1 LNQTDAVRQRT
12 TVLFR
17 EELNANHKRTDR
29 LFAWLMVIQWL
40 AGIAAALLISPRAW
54 AGTYSHIHIHV
65 WVALFLGGMI
75 SGFPVF
81 MAVTRAG
88 SVLTRHVIAVGQ
100 MLSCGLLV
108 HLMGGRIEAHFQYF
122 GILAFL
128 AFYRDWRVLLTGTAV
143 AAADH
148 CLRGLFWP
156 ESMFGVLVAD
166 WWRWLEHVGWVLFED
181 VFLLLAIRQNLQAML
196 GMAERQAALET
207 VNETIERKVGERT
220 SELRNEIAERVRAEE
235 SLRLLGSAVEQ
246 SKESIVITDAELDLP
261 GPRIIFVN
269 RAFTQMTGYTAAEAI
284 GKTPR
289 ILQGARTDKAVL
301 GRLRKNLEH
310 GEIFS
315 GEAVQ
320 YRKDG
325 TEYDQE
331 WQIAPLRDSGGKIT
345 HFVAIQHDITE
356 RKRLE
361 GHLFQSQKM
370 ETVGK
375 LAGGI
380 AHEFNSIMTAIIGHS
395 ELLLADLPP
404 ENPPAKSAAEIR
416 KAAERAA
423 TLTRQLL
430 AYGRK
435 QILQP
440 EILDLNAVIAGM
452 ENTLLHLMGRDVQV
466 HFSFAAGL
474 KSVKADAG
482 QIEQVIVNVAMN
494 AADAMPN
501 GGKLTIETANVTLDA
516 GYVSRF
522 PELKAGEFVMFA
534 MGDSGAGMTDA
545 VKARVFEPFFTTKGV
560 GEGTGLG
567 LATCHGIIKQSG
579 GHIAVYSELGRGTTF
594 KIYLPQAGQK
604 TETKIS
610 GPAKKPLE
618 LPRGTETILLV
629 EDDPSLRA
637 MAAALLGRWGYTVL
651 AAANGVEAM
660 VLVHQPGR
668 GHIDLLFTDVVMPQM
683 SGNELAD
690 RIRTLHPQTKIL
702 FASAYT
708 ESAIVQHGVLEPGI
722 AFLPKPYTPAAL
734 MHKVRELLDCET
746 IQMTESARAGALK
759 LDYGERE
766 KT

>member
-1 LNQTDAVRQRT
+1 
-12 TVLFR
+12 
-17 EELNANHKRTDR
+17 
-29 LFAWLMVIQWL
+29 
-40 AGIAAALLISPRAW
+40 
-54 AGTYSHIHIHV
+54 
-65 WVALFLGGMI
+65 MI

-100 MLSCGLLV
+100 MLSCGLMV

-128 AFYRDWRVLLTGTAV
+128 SFYRDWRVLLTGTAV

-181 VFLLLAIRQNLQAML
+181 VFLLLAIRQNLQGML

-207 VNETIERKVGERT
+207 VNETIERKVDERT

-246 SKESIVITDAELDLP
+246 SKESIMITDAELDLP
-261 GPRIIFVN
+261 GPKIIFVN
-269 RAFTQMTGYTAAEAI
+269 PAFTQMTGYPAAEAA

-289 ILQGARTDKAVL
+289 ILQGARTDKTVL
-301 GRLRKNLEH
+301 ARLRKNLEQ
-310 GEIFS
+310 GEVFA

-331 WQIAPLRDSGGKIT
+331 WQIAPLRDAGGKIT

-395 ELLLADLPP
+395 ELLLDDLPP
-404 ENPPAKSAAEIR
+404 ENPLAKSAAEIR
-416 KAAERAA
+416 NAADRAA

-452 ENTLLHLMGRDVQV
+452 ENTLLHLMGRGVQV
-466 HFSFAAGL
+466 HFS
-474 KSVKADAG
+474 SRRR
-482 QIEQVIVNVAMN
+482 
-494 AADAMPN
+494 
-501 GGKLTIETANVTLDA
+501 TAN
-516 GYVSRF
+516 R
-522 PELKAGEFVMFA
+522 
-534 MGDSGAGMTDA
+534 
-545 VKARVFEPFFTTKGV
+545 
-560 GEGTGLG
+560 
-567 LATCHGIIKQSG
+567 
-579 GHIAVYSELGRGTTF
+579 
-594 KIYLPQAGQK
+594 
-604 TETKIS
+604 
-610 GPAKKPLE
+610 
-618 LPRGTETILLV
+618 
-629 EDDPSLRA
+629 
-637 MAAALLGRWGYTVL
+637 
-651 AAANGVEAM
+651 
-660 VLVHQPGR
+660 
-668 GHIDLLFTDVVMPQM
+668 
-683 SGNELAD
+683 
-690 RIRTLHPQTKIL
+690 
-702 FASAYT
+702 
-708 ESAIVQHGVLEPGI
+708 
-722 AFLPKPYTPAAL
+722 
-734 MHKVRELLDCET
+734 
-746 IQMTESARAGALK
+746 
-759 LDYGERE
+759 
-766 KT
+766 

>member
-1 LNQTDAVRQRT
+1 MKAPLPADEAARLKALAQYEILDTVPEREFDDITLLASHICGTPIALISLIDENRQWFKSKIGMTEKETSRDIAFCAHGILQAEVFVVSDAQADKRFAANPLVTGNPKIRFYAGAPLITADGHALGMLCVNDQ
-12 TVLFR
+12 VPR
-17 EELNANHKRTDR
+17 ELSAEQK
-29 LFAWLMVIQWL
+29 
-40 AGIAAALLISPRAW
+40 AALSALSRQ
-54 AGTYSHIHIHV
+54 V
-65 WVALFLGGMI
+65 VAQL
-75 SGFPVF
+75 
-81 MAVTRAG
+81 
-88 SVLTRHVIAVGQ
+88 
-100 MLSCGLLV
+100 
-108 HLMGGRIEAHFQYF
+108 
-122 GILAFL
+122 
-128 AFYRDWRVLLTGTAV
+128 
-143 AAADH
+143 
-148 CLRGLFWP
+148 
-156 ESMFGVLVAD
+156 
-166 WWRWLEHVGWVLFED
+166 
-181 VFLLLAIRQNLQAML
+181 
-196 GMAERQAALET
+196 
-207 VNETIERKVGERT
+207 
-220 SELRNEIAERVRAEE
+220 ELRR
-235 SLRLLGSAVEQ
+235 SLTQLRLLGSAVEQ

-261 GPRIIFVN
+261 GPKIIFVN

-289 ILQGARTDKAVL
+289 ILQGARTDKTVL
-301 GRLRKNLEH
+301 ARLRKNLEH
-310 GEIFS
+310 GEVFA

-331 WQIAPLRDSGGKIT
+331 WQIAPLRDAGGKIT

-416 KAAERAA
+416 HAADRAA

-440 EILDLNAVIAGM
+440 EILDLNAVIVGM
-452 ENTLLHLMGRDVQV
+452 ENTLLHLMGRDVRV
-466 HFSFAAGL
+466 HFSFADGL

-482 QIEQVIVNVAMN
+482 QIEQVVVNVAMN

-522 PELKAGEFVMFA
+522 PELKAGEFVMLA
-534 MGDSGAGMTDA
+534 IGDSGAGMTDA

-560 GEGTGLG
+560 GQGTGLG

-579 GHIAVYSELGRGTTF
+579 GHIALYSELGRGTTF
-594 KIYLPQAGQK
+594 KIYLPQAGSK

-610 GPAKKPLE
+610 ASPKKPLE

-690 RIRTLHPQTKIL
+690 RIRALHPQTKIL

-708 ESAIVQHGVLEPGI
+708 ESAIVQQGVLNPGV
-722 AFLPKPYTPAAL
+722 ALLQKPFTPSAL
-734 MHKVRELLDCET
+734 AHKVRETLD
-746 IQMTESARAGALK
+746 A
-759 LDYGERE
+759 
-766 KT
+766 

>member
-1 LNQTDAVRQRT
+1 LNQTEAVRQRA
-12 TVLFR
+12 TVLFQ
-17 EELNANHKRTDR
+17 EELNANHQRTDR
-29 LFAWLMVIQWL
+29 LFAWLMVVQWL
-40 AGIAAALLISPRAW
+40 AGIAAALWISPRAW
-54 AGTYSHIHIHV
+54 AGQYSHIHIHV

-75 SGFPVF
+75 SGFPIF
-81 MAVTRAG
+81 MALTRAG

-166 WWRWLEHVGWVLFED
+166 WWRWLEHVGWILFED
-181 VFLLLAIRQNLQAML
+181 VFLLLAIRQNLREM
-196 GMAERQAALET
+196 MSVAERQAKLET
-207 VNETIERKVGERT
+207 VNETIERTVDERT
-220 SELRNEIAERVRAEE
+220 RELRNEIAERVRAEE

-261 GPRIIFVN
+261 GPKIIFVN
-269 RAFTQMTGYTAAEAI
+269 RAFTQMTGYTAAEAV

-289 ILQGARTDKAVL
+289 ILQGARTDKTVL
-301 GRLRKNLEH
+301 ARLRKNLEQ

-331 WQIAPLRDSGGKIT
+331 WQIAPLRDAGGKIT

-380 AHEFNSIMTAIIGHS
+380 AHEFNSIMTAIIGQS

-404 ENPPAKSAAEIR
+404 QNPLAKNATEIR
-416 KAAERAA
+416 KAADRAA

-430 AYGRK
+430 AFGRK
-435 QILQP
+435 QILRP
-440 EILDLNAVIAGM
+440 EILDLNAVIVGM
-452 ENTLLHLMGRDVQV
+452 ENTLLHLMGRNVQV
-466 HFSFAAGL
+466 HFSFADGL

-522 PELKAGEFVMFA
+522 PELKAGEFVMLA
-534 MGDSGAGMTDA
+534 IGDSGAGMTDA

-560 GEGTGLG
+560 GQGTGLG

-579 GHIAVYSELGRGTTF
+579 GHIALYSELGRGTTV
-594 KIYLPQAGQK
+594 KIYLPEAGQK

-610 GPAKKPLE
+610 ASPKKPLE
-618 LPRGTETILLV
+618 LPHGTETILLV
-629 EDDPSLRA
+629 EDDPSLRE
-637 MAAALLGRWGYTVL
+637 MAAMLLGRWGYTVF

-660 VLVHQPGR
+660 ILVHQQGR
-668 GHIDLLFTDVVMPQM
+668 GQIDLLFTDVVMPQM

-690 RIRTLHPQTKIL
+690 RIRALHPQTKIL

-708 ESAIVQHGVLEPGI
+708 ESAIVHQGVLNPGV
-722 AFLPKPYTPAAL
+722 ALLQKPFTPSAL
-734 MHKVRELLDCET
+734 AHKVRETLDT
-746 IQMTESARAGALK
+746 
-759 LDYGERE
+759 
-766 KT
+766 